1 MPSILLLLIALQ
13 AKTPDRPLQGAAA
26 RCGSEIPW
34 AASLEE
40 AQRIARESE
49 RPIAW
54 WVPTLEHSPMDRK
67 LVVEKYMLSGPFMMP
82 RVVGLLRDRFVP
94 LRLEG
99 ARAHRERFGV
109 EPFRFI
115 EPGFV
120 FLDAELRVL
129 HRTDRISTFHEDWF
143 VHLLRGVLR
152 KAGAEA
158 PEPPREDGAAWR
170 ALREGKPDP
179 ALFGVLPGDEYRYF
193 QGVALHLTGYDGEAR
208 DEWKRLKEGR
218 WAWKAAAEL
227 ARDGPFVRGFEVYE
241 ALPPDALPEL
251 PASTTVSRKA
261 ADPARAVRFLAQAQ
275 RRSGRW
281 DDSHYH
287 FGGDDSLP
295 NVWMAVTALAALAI
309 REWGDPAEQKTV
321 LGRAEACMKDEG
333 RIAEDDT
340 DEIAWAHAYRL
351 LYFART
357 GDREMMARLV
367 KRLADLQRRSGTW
380 FHEYENPFVTASI
393 LQVLHAA
400 KAAGADVPAGVVDRG
415 AKALAST
422 RDRKGVFAY
431 GYPGRGAGIEG
442 AAGRMPL
449 CELGLR
455 LWGFSKD
462 EAVRA
467 ALDESFRHH
476 DLLERIRKYDDHA
489 DAFRNGG
496 FFFWYDQHGRALAA
510 RAAGYD
516 EALARQREIVLS
528 TQEIDGC
535 WVDSHELGRVYGTA
549 MALLT
554 LKLCEK

>member
-1 MPSILLLLIALQ
+1 
-13 AKTPDRPLQGAAA
+13 
-26 RCGSEIPW
+26 
-34 AASLEE
+34 
-40 AQRIARESE
+40 
-49 RPIAW
+49 
-54 WVPTLEHSPMDRK
+54 
-67 LVVEKYMLSGPFMMP
+67 
-82 RVVGLLRDRFVP
+82 
-94 LRLEG
+94 
-99 ARAHRERFGV
+99 
-109 EPFRFI
+109 
-115 EPGFV
+115 
-120 FLDAELRVL
+120 
-129 HRTDRISTFHEDWF
+129 
-143 VHLLRGVLR
+143 
-152 KAGAEA
+152 
-158 PEPPREDGAAWR
+158 
-170 ALREGKPDP
+170 
-179 ALFGVLPGDEYRYF
+179 
-193 QGVALHLTGYDGEAR
+193 
-208 DEWKRLKEGR
+208 
-218 WAWKAAAEL
+218 
-227 ARDGPFVRGFEVYE
+227 
-241 ALPPDALPEL
+241 
-251 PASTTVSRKA
+251 
-261 ADPARAVRFLAQAQ
+261 
-275 RRSGRW
+275 
-281 DDSHYH
+281 
-287 FGGDDSLP
+287 
-295 NVWMAVTALAALAI
+295 MAVTALAALAI